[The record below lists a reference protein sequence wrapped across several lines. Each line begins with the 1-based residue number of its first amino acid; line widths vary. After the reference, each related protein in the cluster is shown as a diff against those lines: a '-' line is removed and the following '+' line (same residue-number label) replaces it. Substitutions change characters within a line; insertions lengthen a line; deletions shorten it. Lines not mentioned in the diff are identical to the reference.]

1 MEQINCNF
9 CNSNNHK
16 LICEQTDLIYNTTK
30 EVFKVVEC
38 NECGLNFTNPRP
50 NEQEISKYYKSDYQ
64 FHKKNTKVNILIKKI
79 AKIIANTNFAYFFS
93 FIPFI
98 NEKLKFCVQKKIKNP
113 LVIKKDDFFLDIG
126 AGSIDSSYI
135 WDFDGSLKKYNKESN
150 NIYAVEPALDSLDLI
165 KKQKIHGYKSINELP
180 KDLKFNYIRMNWSL
194 EHAHNPKVYF
204 EFFRD
209 RIKPQGEVVICI
221 PNYNGLIYEIDK
233 SQVEVPIHLYHF
245 KKNDIQNYCKLFDF
259 KIMKFETFSLASMFY
274 AVSKYNDKFKQFQ
287 KMSLLDLRNF
297 QKTLNLL
304 DQYELG
310 GDMIFVLKKINK

>member
-1 MEQINCNF
+1 
-9 CNSNNHK
+9 
-16 LICEQTDLIYNTTK
+16 
-30 EVFKVVEC
+30 
-38 NECGLNFTNPRP
+38 
-50 NEQEISKYYKSDYQ
+50 
-64 FHKKNTKVNILIKKI
+64 
-79 AKIIANTNFAYFFS
+79 
-93 FIPFI
+93 
-98 NEKLKFCVQKKIKNP
+98 
-113 LVIKKDDFFLDIG
+113 
-126 AGSIDSSYI
+126 
-135 WDFDGSLKKYNKESN
+135 
-150 NIYAVEPALDSLDLI
+150 
-165 KKQKIHGYKSINELP
+165 
-180 KDLKFNYIRMNWSL
+180 MNWSL

-259 KIMKFETFSLASMFY
+259 KIIKFETFSLASMFY